1 LNILEIKDVSIYY
14 NGKEILKN
22 ININVKE
29 NEILCIMG
37 PSGCGKSTL
46 LSLING
52 FLKENGGE
60 YTGDVILKGKNIKS
74 MKLLQLRRSVSTLFQ
89 DSKPFPLSIENN
101 ILYPIEFYEGK
112 VKNRK
117 ERISQ
122 YLKDV
127 NLYNEVKNDFKM
139 SALKLSGGQ
148 KQRLCIARMLTT
160 DPHILIFD
168 EPCSSLDKENT
179 LIIENLIKRLAEKY
193 TVILTTHNV
202 EQAERIADRTINIT
216 KIL

>member
-1 LNILEIKDVSIYY
+1 MEIKDVSIYY

-202 EQAERIADRTINIT
+202 EQAERISDRTINIT

>member
-1 LNILEIKDVSIYY
+1 MNILEIKDVSIYY

-22 ININVKE
+22 INIDVKE

-60 YTGDVILKGKNIKS
+60 YTGDVILKGENIKS

-112 VKNRK
+112 IKNRK

-160 DPHILIFD
+160 DPYILIFD

-202 EQAERIADRTINIT
+202 EQAERIANRTINIT

>member
-1 LNILEIKDVSIYY
+1 MNILEIKDVSIYY

-202 EQAERIADRTINIT
+202 EQAERITNRTINIT

>member
-1 LNILEIKDVSIYY
+1 MNILEIKDVSIYY

-112 VKNRK
+112 IKNRK